1 MRSCVPAVTIQMSEK
16 IMLGQ
21 PLTLT
26 PRHTRHEPT
35 ENSTPRSQVHNSSPV
50 TENKLT
56 GRSLLSCIA
65 SVFNA
70 DSTLEADI
78 CDTGIEMK
86 HKSQIIWGLQQGT
99 PDENELLAISG
110 TICVLCIVSNKTK
123 LNILFQFSVYGLRQS
138 VSAHCYTYTDYLQ
151 LAYCYASFLYVSFL

>member
-1 MRSCVPAVTIQMSEK
+1 MWEKWSPRTTAIQSVSIPHYINSQRCKPAMRSCVPAVTIQMSEK

-56 GRSLLSCIA
+56 GRSPLSCIA

-70 DSTLEADI
+70 DSTLDADI

-110 TICVLCIVSNKTK
+110 TICVLCIVSNK
-123 LNILFQFSVYGLRQS
+123 LN
-138 VSAHCYTYTDYLQ
+138 
-151 LAYCYASFLYVSFL
+151 